1 MWASFWSCPTVRLS
15 RTWRRMNSGGS
26 EGGEAPALT
35 TLPQLWTERRPGARV
50 ETGDGMET
58 ETESRPP
65 PPPPATS
72 LLCPRH
78 RQPRSHDQTHRRGGE
93 AGVLGGPARWRYCIT
108 AGLHMRHEPS
118 VNTASCREHGH
129 SAGRGGA
136 ARCCCGTAPPAA
148 HHRHNNTPAR
158 HRSHWFMAPGPR
170 GAAARHNPHQLGGN
184 CRVRDPH
191 TARCPVSS
199 IARDQPRPRPRP
211 STTGCSGDNTRPTH
225 CHPAARTLTQLGIQA
240 ASTLS
245 ISYSSIPALLTSAIR
260 H

>member
-1 MWASFWSCPTVRLS
+1 MRASFWSCPAVRLS

-78 RQPRSHDQTHRRGGE
+78 RQPRSHDQTQRRGGE

-108 AGLHMRHEPS
+108 AGLHMRPEPS
-118 VNTASCREHGH
+118 VNTASCPGTWAQRG
-129 SAGRGGA
+129 AGR
-136 ARCCCGTAPPAA
+136 CGTLLLRHGATRGTPSPQQHSCSPPQPLVHGTWATWCRSSPRPAP
-148 HHRHNNTPAR
+148 
-158 HRSHWFMAPGPR
+158 APGKLPSQR
-170 GAAARHNPHQLGGN
+170 SSHAA
-184 CRVRDPH
+184 
-191 TARCPVSS
+191 VSS
-199 IARDQPRPRPRP
+199 VQYCQ
-211 STTGCSGDNTRPTH
+211 G
-225 CHPAARTLTQLGIQA
+225 PA
-240 ASTLS
+240 
-245 ISYSSIPALLTSAIR
+245 PAPATAEHNWLQR
-260 H
+260 R